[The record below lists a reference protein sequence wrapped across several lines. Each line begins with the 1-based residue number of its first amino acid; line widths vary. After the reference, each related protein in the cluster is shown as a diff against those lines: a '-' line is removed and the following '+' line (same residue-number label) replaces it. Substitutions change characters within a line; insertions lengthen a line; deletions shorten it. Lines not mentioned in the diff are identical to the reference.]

1 MDNAAQTMLYLAE
14 LQSSPAPINP
24 PLTLV
29 VEDALPSIVIVQSPC
44 DHDWWGWFFLGLL
57 VTATLCVRMSCAWQ
71 RPLQVVAP
79 QAVVA
84 EGKACDP

>member
-1 MDNAAQTMLYLAE
+1 MDNAAQTMLYLAA
-14 LQSSPAPINP
+14 LQPSPAPTDP

-29 VEDALPSIVIVQSPC
+29 VEDALPSFVIVQSPC
-44 DHDWWGWFFLGLL
+44 AQDWLLWFLLGLL
-57 VTATLCVRMSCAWQ
+57 VSATLCLRMSCACQ